1 MKPIKFFLI
10 AIIAATETLAP
21 FGRASAFT
29 SELEGLT
36 LEALLNVPIKASSFT
51 DEKPSESGALAHVI
65 TEETI
70 KARGYSTLLDL
81 LEDMPQIEIAHLA
94 GTDTGNILTV
104 QGINGNERIQIFI
117 DGTRV
122 TPVTGNFYALGRQFS
137 LKNAKRVE
145 IVLGP
150 MSALY
155 GADAFTGVINIV
167 TKSGEDLENQN
178 LSGSYGNY
186 NTQNYSAVAGGKIR
200 FLENAFFSVT
210 ADSYHSD
217 GPSMPKYHSSDFSW
231 YNSEY
236 QTGRMKTFTGETTVP
251 FRDFNADENAF
262 FTHVRLSMN
271 NFELGWVKMSESHSS
286 SLGMKPEYSLYAEDA
301 IVKTNYETLSGNHI
315 YRSENEK
322 WTFNTSLSSH
332 FYELDPETK
341 FINIYSNYDD
351 AYKYARDKSSVIE
364 EKANCKIGEESLF
377 LFGLSYQ
384 DHLVLPRTADLSS
397 AYNRDLS
404 ADSQG
409 FVYPGSDIY
418 DSSGTYL
425 GISQDFYFNEY
436 SNTGAYAQFNFKEY
450 SAVQATLGIRYD
462 RNSRYGDY
470 LNPRAGLVFK
480 PHKKTNFKLLYGE
493 AFLAPSPDKTYQHYG
508 SFYADTNTVT
518 GLRSSYFYLPNTDL
532 KPEKIRSF
540 QLEASYKFTDTFWL
554 SFNGYNSYV
563 YDMIRT
569 KRDKTIT
576 SFKGVPVSYIQTFVN
591 TDDIG
596 RIYGGTLR
604 MDAITN
610 LGKIDMVIYA
620 AYTYS
625 EGYSE
630 GATFLSYSA
639 KDSARAGVDATFG
652 RWSISPRFIYQ
663 SRSYNRNLISGT
675 KQSSDP
681 FAIMNFYAKYNDI
694 PIGDKELSIFLNIQ
708 NLTNAR
714 YSNPT
719 RAPDEGFGAS
729 PQDPISIYGG
739 LTLKF

>member
-1 MKPIKFFLI
+1 MKTIKLFLI
-10 AIIAATETLAP
+10 ATIAT
-21 FGRASAFT
+21 AST
-29 SELEGLT
+29 LT
-36 LEALLNVPIKASSFT
+36 LCGKAFAYTAELGEMTLESLLNVPIRASSFT
-51 DEKPSESGALAHVI
+51 DEKPSESAALAHVI

-70 KARGYSTLLDL
+70 RARGYTSLIDL
-81 LEDMPQIEIAHLA
+81 LEDVPQIEIAHLA
-94 GTDTGNILTV
+94 GTDTNNILTI

-122 TPVTGNFYALGRQFS
+122 TPVTGNFYSLGRQFS

-145 IVLGP
+145 IVMGP

-155 GADAFTGVINIV
+155 GADAFTGIINIV
-167 TKSGEDLENQN
+167 TKNGENLEKQN
-178 LSGSYGNY
+178 LSGFYGNY
-186 NTQNYSAVAGGKIR
+186 NTQNYSAVGGGKIQ
-200 FLENAFFSVT
+200 FLGDASLSVT
-210 ADSYHSD
+210 VDSYHSD
-217 GPSMPKYHSSDFSW
+217 GPSMPKYHATDFSW
-231 YNSEY
+231 HNNEY
-236 QTGRMKTFTGETTVP
+236 QSGRMKTFTGETTVP
-251 FRDFNADENAF
+251 VRSFNANEDSL
-262 FTHVRLSMN
+262 FTHVRLN
-271 NFELGWVKMSESHSS
+271 LQNFELAWIKMSESHSS
-286 SLGMKPEYSLYAEDA
+286 SLGMKPEYSLYVNDA
-301 IVKTNYETLSGNHI
+301 IVRTNYETLSAKHI
-315 YRSENEK
+315 FSSENERWK
-322 WTFNTSLSSH
+322 FNTSISAHS
-332 FYELDPETK
+332 YELDPETK
-341 FINIYSNYDD
+341 FINVYSNYDD
-351 AYKYARDKSSVIE
+351 AYKYARDKSTVIE
-364 EKANCKIGEESLF
+364 EKISCKIGDESLI
-377 LFGLSYQ
+377 LFGLSHE
-384 DHLVLPRTADLSS
+384 DHLVLPRTADLATS
-397 AYNRDLS
+397 YNRDLS
-404 ADSQG
+404 ADSQN

-425 GISQDFYFNEY
+425 GIPQDFYFNEY
-436 SNTGAYAQFNFKEY
+436 NNTGAYTQFNFKEY

-470 LNPRAGLVFK
+470 LNPRVGIILK
-480 PHKKTNFKLLYGE
+480 PHKKTHFKFLYGE

-508 SFYADTNTVT
+508 SFYADTTTVS

-554 SFNGYNSYV
+554 NFNGYNSYI

-576 SFKGVPVSYIQTFVN
+576 FFKGVPVSYVQTFVN

-604 MDAITN
+604 VDAITK

-620 AYTYS
+620 AYTHS
-625 EGYSE
+625 KGYSE

-652 RWSISPRFIYQ
+652 EWSVSPRFIYQ
-663 SRSYNRNLISGT
+663 SRSYNRNLINKI

-681 FAIMNFYAKYNDI
+681 FAIVNLYAKRGNI
-694 PIGDKELSIFLNIQ
+694 PIGGNNLSVFLNIQ
-708 NLTNAR
+708 NLTNAN

-729 PQDPISIYGG
+729 PQNPRSIYGG
-739 LTLKF
+739 ITLEF